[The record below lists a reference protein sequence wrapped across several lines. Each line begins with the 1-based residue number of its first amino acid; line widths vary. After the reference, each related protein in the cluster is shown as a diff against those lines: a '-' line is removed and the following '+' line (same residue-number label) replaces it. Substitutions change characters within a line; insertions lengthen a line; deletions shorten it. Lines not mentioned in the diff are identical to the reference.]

1 MIFFM
6 TKRGHDVISHV
17 IKECMLLFVFKVP
30 FLSLIGK
37 CLLFLST
44 ILHTVLSL
52 SNYYSIFKAE
62 TNENRARSLKVVIMI
77 VIIIII
83 IMIIIILHNLMM

>member
-1 MIFFM
+1 MFF
-6 TKRGHDVISHV
+6 
-17 IKECMLLFVFKVP
+17 FVFKVP

-37 CLLFLST
+37 WLLFSSI
-44 ILHTVLSL
+44 ILYTVLSL
-52 SNYYSIFKAE
+52 SDYYSIFKAE
-62 TNENRARSLKVVIMI
+62 TNEDKARSLKVVIII